1 MLTVTAMMATGMVP
15 QAIAEAINEGTP
27 AAESITD
34 IVMNEQKEDEEPAYI
49 TGEVEELRTKYSKTY
64 EQSDGSRIAVMS
76 AAPVHFY
83 DEKTEEWKEYDN
95 RLKYNEETDAY
106 ESEETGS
113 DMQVVLPEK
122 IDEQKE
128 IEVEA
133 GGYKVSVNPIDIKS
147 EASKKI
153 NEQKK
158 VKSENEESLKE
169 YSLEDYVSDAVLDG
183 KVEYTQDESVK
194 VEYIFS
200 GSGLKENIVLSEV
213 PEKGQTYSFGI
224 KAEGLTAK
232 LKKDNTVKLLDS
244 ENKEIFEIPAPY
256 MYDGEFEFS
265 DKIKTTLEEENGE
278 YILTYE
284 PDNEWLSAEERA
296 YPVTIDP
303 TIDTKPSRYT
313 NAIVDTS
320 TVSVMQ
326 SNLSKNVHLFAGA
339 GGNRNATMDAY
350 IKFGELPVVEDSWMI
365 SKAELKLKTADN
377 KDNKINAYKVTS
389 DWDVST
395 VYKTAPEVSSTI
407 LDVCNVPAEKD
418 AEVSW
423 DITNT
428 VYDWYNGKPNYGIK
442 LSSPYAQNNQSVFY
456 SVEAADSDKIPYLS
470 VEYTTISKAQLE
482 NSRSV
487 DIGRAGTAVI
497 NDFSGNVVLT
507 REDIG
512 VDGNV
517 MPVNISMIYNLNDL
531 SYDTFGTGFRTNYN
545 QIISYETDESGNK
558 YYEYICEDGST
569 VYFDENTETEDTE
582 NTESE
587 DAEKEKYI
595 DRSDR
600 GYTIKV
606 NEENE
611 NDLQSVVIT
620 DSSDYEYGF
629 DKDGRLI
636 KITNTQSEA
645 EEKPSINIV
654 YTDNTKS
661 LKIDYITDG
670 AITDNTITN
679 GKGRKYKFNYTNGK
693 LTDISYYGNT
703 SIVLKK
709 VSYEYDSYSNLKKV
723 TYPDGK
729 SVKYNYGNHC
739 LVSAYNTDNYNVN
752 FSYDHYTPSP
762 KANRVTEITEY
773 GSSGTKGA
781 DISVSYTPYETK
793 YTNKITGDTE
803 TLVFSSEGDLISTF
817 NSEGYVTVNEYAK
830 SSEVHGV
837 SSLVH
842 TYEHKKSETN
852 LVSNGEFEEYMT
864 DWIFGD
870 DTAVYFDASGH
881 PGNAKS
887 LRLIGDPYSGQYVTQ
902 DISITGKKGD
912 TFDIGGWAKA
922 NASPQN
928 PFNIVAAFINNGTFT
943 SAITIDFNP
952 YCTDWQYLMKSM
964 EAPSNFTA
972 IRIVVNYHNQIN
984 EALFDGIAVYR
995 GEPAEETED
1004 TSGETTTEPEE
1015 PTEPEPTTSIGSD
1028 FSVTTTEENDGVT
1041 TVSVVDKYG
1050 NDLSSETI
1058 IDGMSLSNSNEY
1070 TSNGNYQAASTD
1082 ALGKKTLYGYDENLG
1097 NLRNVTDPKGSKV
1110 YYNYDKNGNITD
1122 VYQYV
1127 TGLSNQPAIINT
1139 YAYDSGDRLSK
1150 ITHNDFDYDF
1160 GYSEF
1165 GLLESISAGNQNLI
1179 SYGYDNQGTLTYA
1192 DYGNGQSIDY
1202 EYNDNGSY
1210 SAVKQD
1216 GQTLY
1221 SYSYDADG
1229 ALTSIQDNVSDRET
1243 KYTTDS
1249 DGNSVVEETGEVYHK
1264 FYSKDNE
1271 AVEVIG
1277 NNTKKTK
1284 TVSDENQNK
1293 TYWTVNNSV
1302 YSTYLTK
1309 TDKFGRTEEE
1319 SLYKTSLDTDGK
1331 EVENTKNEVYTKG
1344 YSYTSIGNKTSE
1356 QISDITYS
1364 GSYNNN
1370 IHYEYDDNGNI
1381 TAANDV
1387 QYSYD
1392 EAGQLTKELNSATD
1406 SGKEYVYDKGGN
1418 IVSVKHIE
1426 NGEETETD
1434 TYTYGNSN
1442 WKDLLT
1448 EYNGNEITYDE
1459 IGNPLTY
1466 YDGTKFSWTMGRRLE
1481 SVRKGNARISYKY
1494 NADGL
1499 RTSKTINGI
1508 KFSYFWNGSKLTAQ
1522 TWLGNTIYFY
1532 YDNNGV
1538 PIGFDYNYN
1547 HYYYVTNLQGDI
1559 IAILD
1564 SNGTCVAEYS
1574 YDAWGNYTIV
1584 TNKDS
1589 IANIN
1594 PLRYRG
1600 YYYDSDTNLYYLQS
1614 RYYDSNIGRFISA
1627 DDGQMLFENP
1637 VRVNLFSYCYNNYIN
1652 YIDFTGYKCLKAKE
1666 VYDLRRETWL
1676 CKQLLKL
1683 KINFELDKKYYI
1695 ANKSRLGVKIKV
1707 YLVASYSTN
1716 KLGLLSIS
1724 EKDLSISFHGISL
1737 GVGWGRVSASISSN
1751 VKNHSVRALFQKS
1764 FSKETKAI
1772 SISYNSKKVDG
1783 LKIAMVVSLS
1793 INNLSKL
1800 AAKAI
1805 IAGAIVATPEL
1816 VGVLTSVGSG
1826 WSATA
1831 LFNSIQKAC
1840 GY

>member
-133 GGYKVSVNPIDIKS
+133 GGYKVSVNPIDIRS

-512 VDGNV
+512 VDVNV
-517 MPVNISMIYNLNDL
+517 MPVNISMIYNLNNQY
-531 SYDTFGTGFRTNYN
+531 STPFGYGFRTNYS
-545 QIISYETDESGNK
+545 QMISYKTDRSGNK
-558 YYEYICEDGST
+558 YYEYVCEDGST
-569 VYFDENTETEDTE
+569 VYFDYDEETGEYT
-582 NTESE
+582 
-587 DAEKEKYI
+587 

-600 GYTIKV
+600 GYELTNNGTSVNDYSNILIK
-606 NEENE
+606 
-611 NDLQSVVIT
+611 
-620 DSSDYEYGF
+620 DSSDYEYSF
-629 DKDGRLI
+629 DKYGRLL
-636 KITNTQSEA
+636 KITNTQAS
-645 EEKPSINIV
+645 EKPSISIV
-654 YTDNTKS
+654 YIGDYTK
-661 LKIDYITDG
+661 LFQIDYITDG
-670 AITDNTITN
+670 A
-679 GKGRKYKFNYTNGK
+679 GRKYKFNYANNK

-709 VSYEYDSYSNLKKV
+709 VSYELDNTLNLKKV
-723 TYPDGK
+723 TYDDGK
-729 SVKYNYGNHC
+729 SISYSYSGRSVTSAVNTDGYRVDFKYNTYSERMPQR
-739 LVSAYNTDNYNVN
+739 VS
-752 FSYDHYTPSP
+752 
-762 KANRVTEITEY
+762 EITEY

-1058 IDGMSLSNSNEY
+1058 IDGMSLANSNEY

-1082 ALGKKTLYGYDENLG
+1082 ALCKKTLNCYDENFC

-1127 TGLSNQPAIINT
+1127 PGLSNQPAIINT

-1150 ITHNDFDYDF
+1150 ITHNDFDNDF

-1392 EAGQLTKELNSATD
+1392 EAGQLTKEINSATD
-1406 SGKEYVYDKGGN
+1406 SGKEYVYYKGGN

-1466 YDGTKFSWTMGRRLE
+1466 YAGTKLSRTIGRRLE
-1481 SVRKGNARISYKY
+1481 SVRKGNARISNNYT
-1494 NADGL
+1494 ADGL

-1547 HYYYVTNLQGDI
+1547 HYYYVTTLQGDI

-1600 YYYDSDTNLYYLQS
+1600 YY
-1614 RYYDSNIGRFISA
+1614 
-1627 DDGQMLFENP
+1627 
-1637 VRVNLFSYCYNNYIN
+1637 
-1652 YIDFTGYKCLKAKE
+1652 
-1666 VYDLRRETWL
+1666 
-1676 CKQLLKL
+1676 
-1683 KINFELDKKYYI
+1683 
-1695 ANKSRLGVKIKV
+1695 
-1707 YLVASYSTN
+1707 
-1716 KLGLLSIS
+1716 
-1724 EKDLSISFHGISL
+1724 
-1737 GVGWGRVSASISSN
+1737 
-1751 VKNHSVRALFQKS
+1751 
-1764 FSKETKAI
+1764 
-1772 SISYNSKKVDG
+1772 
-1783 LKIAMVVSLS
+1783 
-1793 INNLSKL
+1793 
-1800 AAKAI
+1800 
-1805 IAGAIVATPEL
+1805 
-1816 VGVLTSVGSG
+1816 
-1826 WSATA
+1826 
-1831 LFNSIQKAC
+1831 
-1840 GY
+1840 